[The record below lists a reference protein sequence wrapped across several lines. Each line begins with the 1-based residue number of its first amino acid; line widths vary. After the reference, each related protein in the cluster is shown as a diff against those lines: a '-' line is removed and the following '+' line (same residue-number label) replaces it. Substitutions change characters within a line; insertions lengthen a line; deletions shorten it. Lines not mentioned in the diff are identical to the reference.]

1 MALGMKD
8 LEFAFNLGKEHM
20 IEKIKEILM
29 TKDKSYK
36 IHGTTVDSSIDMP
49 DSMDVYDRYGDWVDN
64 VLVEEVTSL
73 DNEEPLPYEPD
84 GHHSAD
90 AYKEMAL
97 EEQLEDLEK
106 QLDEIYESVV
116 GDEGRERYTHEEF
129 IQRLLD
135 IYDDSQI
142 FQRMED
148 YRDKRVSSD

>member
-1 MALGMKD
+1 MARFIID
-8 LEFAFNLGKEHM
+8 IANLSEIEIDNFMEELTDNTNKIITIHC
-20 IEKIKEILM
+20 IEK
-29 TKDKSYK
+29 TN
-36 IHGTTVDSSIDMP
+36 
-49 DSMDVYDRYGDWVDN
+49 DN
-64 VLVEEVTSL
+64 QFHEENHRNRLSEKQIQNTG
-73 DNEEPLPYEPD
+73 
-84 GHHSAD
+84 GHRSVD
-90 AYKEMAL
+90 AYTEMAL

-142 FQRMED
+142 FQRMEA

>member
-29 TKDKSYK
+29 AKDKSYK

-64 VLVEEVTSL
+64 VLVEEVMSL
-73 DNEEPLPYEPD
+73 DNEELLPFEPD
-84 GHHSAD
+84 GHNSSD

-97 EEQLEDLEK
+97 EEQLE
-106 QLDEIYESVV
+106 EIYETVV
-116 GDEGRERYTHEEF
+116 GDSGRDRFSHGEL
-129 IQRLLD
+129 IQVLKDL
-135 IYDDSQI
+135 YDDSKVLQNI
-142 FQRMED
+142 ND
-148 YRDKRVSSD
+148 YRSK

>member
-29 TKDKSYK
+29 AKDKSIK
-36 IHGTTVDSSIDMP
+36 
-49 DSMDVYDRYGDWVDN
+49 
-64 VLVEEVTSL
+64 EETG
-73 DNEEPLPYEPD
+73 
-84 GHHSAD
+84 GHHSVD
-90 AYKEMAL
+90 AYTEMAL

>member
-8 LEFAFNLGKEHM
+8 LEFAFNLGKKHM

-29 TKDKSYK
+29 EKDKSYK

-73 DNEEPLPYEPD
+73 DNEDLLPFEPD
-84 GHHSAD
+84 GHHSSD

-97 EEQLEDLEK
+97 EEQLE
-106 QLDEIYESVV
+106 EIYETVV
-116 GDEGRERYTHEEF
+116 GDNGRDRFSHGEL
-129 IQRLLD
+129 IQFLKDL
-135 IYDDSQI
+135 YDESKVLQNIDAY
-142 FQRMED
+142 RNKNED
-148 YRDKRVSSD
+148 M

>member
-1 MALGMKD
+1 MA
-8 LEFAFNLGKEHM
+8 
-20 IEKIKEILM
+20 
-29 TKDKSYK
+29 KDKSYK

-64 VLVEEVTSL
+64 VLVEEETG
-73 DNEEPLPYEPD
+73 

-142 FQRMED
+142 FQRMEA